1 MYATLQDLLDRFGAE
16 EIAGLSDRDGDG
28 EPDQASIDAAT
39 ADVDAEIDSY
49 LSARYDLP
57 IDPVPRLLTRLACT
71 LIRERL
77 YQAEGARLDD
87 HNPAKVEA
95 EAARR
100 VLRDIAAAKAH
111 LPIST
116 HSAGTGEVEMTSE
129 DVSWRRK
136 DSQGFI

>member
-1 MYATLQDLLDRFGAE
+1 MYATLGNLQERFGAK
-16 EIAGLSDRDGDG
+16 EIVGLTDRDGD
-28 EPDQASIDAAT
+28 DQADTDLVAAII

-49 LSARYDLP
+49 LSVRYDLP

-77 YQAEGARLDD
+77 YLADGGRLADD
-87 HNPAKVEA
+87 HPAKVEA
-95 EAARR
+95 KASRQ
-100 VLRDIAAAKAH
+100 VLRDIAAARAH

-116 HSAGTGEVEMTSE
+116 HSAGSGEVEMTSE
-129 DVSWRRK
+129 PVSWRRK